1 VAIILTAVIGLGK
14 SLRSMSETELVQYR
28 RSIGVLFQSGA
39 LFNSMTVADNVALPL
54 REHTSLP
61 EETIEIVAGRGFE
74 PPPIPGEIWGNGRL
88 LAPHIT
94 GTDGMFVALLEG

>member
-1 VAIILTAVIGLGK
+1 MVEKATDLLAPGGRLIYSVC
-14 SLRSMSETELVQYR
+14 
-28 RSIGVLFQSGA
+28 
-39 LFNSMTVADNVALPL
+39 TV
-54 REHTSLP
+54 TP